1 MGSPWGLPSFTGFSP
16 HFPAFSQALLDFYR
30 VLPSLIWFNWIL
42 PGFTGLYW
50 VLLGFYFIS
59 LRFVKFY
66 WVSNSCSEFY
76 LVLLGFTGFYRV
88 LPSFIPC
95 FEIVP
100 SALRNTTSAKWVMVL
115 LFFVFPWRV
124 DDFFS
129 GWFFFV
135 GLRRGIGRKKKLASS
150 VPLESLFRRL
160 FFFKF
165 TKQVSWVFFP
175 DQPKLKSLLNL
186 VGNVSVS
193 RVFPFFFR
201 SARST
206 LWNQWYCPRVT

>member
-150 VPLESLFRRL
+150 VPLESSFRRL
-160 FFFKF
+160 FFF
-165 TKQVSWVFFP
+165 
-175 DQPKLKSLLNL
+175 
-186 VGNVSVS
+186 
-193 RVFPFFFR
+193 
-201 SARST
+201 
-206 LWNQWYCPRVT
+206 